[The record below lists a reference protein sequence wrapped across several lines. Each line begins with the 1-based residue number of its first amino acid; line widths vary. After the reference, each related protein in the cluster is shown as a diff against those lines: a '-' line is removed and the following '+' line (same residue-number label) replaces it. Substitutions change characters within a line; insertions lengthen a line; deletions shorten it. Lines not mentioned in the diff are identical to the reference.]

1 MYVFAVKAVVQIKE
15 WGGDL
20 ISLVVDILLAIL
32 MLWCPDER
40 GQFELLLQW
49 GCEYGIFKSH

>member
-20 ISLVVDILLAIL
+20 ISLVVNILLAIL
-32 MLWCPDER
+32 MLWCPDEQ
-40 GQFELLLQW
+40 GQFELLLQ
-49 GCEYGIFKSH
+49 

>member
-32 MLWCPDER
+32 MLWCPHEQ

>member
-49 GCEYGIFKSH
+49 GCEYRIFKPH